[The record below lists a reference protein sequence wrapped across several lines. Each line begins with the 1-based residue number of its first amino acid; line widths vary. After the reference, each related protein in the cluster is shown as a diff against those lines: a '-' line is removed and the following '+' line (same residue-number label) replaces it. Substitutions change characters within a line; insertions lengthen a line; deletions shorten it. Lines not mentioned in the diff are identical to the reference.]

1 MKASHN
7 AWRFGLALA
16 ILSFSVGCNPSLP
29 DPDSDGAQLFARR
42 CAGCHRLYAPGS
54 MTYPMWALTIK
65 RMQGESVRRGIA
77 PLTTEEEKVILE
89 YLRMHGGNASQHES
103 P

>member
-1 MKASHN
+1 
-7 AWRFGLALA
+7 
-16 ILSFSVGCNPSLP
+16 
-29 DPDSDGAQLFARR
+29 
-42 CAGCHRLYAPGS
+42 

-89 YLRMHGGNASQHES
+89 YLRMHSGNAAQQES
-103 P
+103 R